1 MKTPRIVK
9 TRSELK
15 AAIAEANPGSLG
27 FVPTMG
33 ALHDGHASLFKA
45 AREENELVVISVFVN
60 ELQFNDTSDYYR
72 AYFGQKDA
80 QQVVLIRRMVADLDY
95 AVELRSVPIV
105 RSEKGL
111 ALSSRNSLLNEE
123 QLQAALV
130 LHRAIALIAGRAER
144 NEPLNLDDA
153 IGMFQMEPLV
163 ELDYFVV
170 VDPGNLQELAFNCQ
184 DTPFTGEGLILVAAT
199 VGGVRLIDN
208 QPI

>member
-1 MKTPRIVK
+1 
-9 TRSELK
+9 
-15 AAIAEANPGSLG
+15 
-27 FVPTMG
+27 
-33 ALHDGHASLFKA
+33 
-45 AREENELVVISVFVN
+45 
-60 ELQFNDTSDYYR
+60 
-72 AYFGQKDA
+72 
-80 QQVVLIRRMVADLDY
+80 
-95 AVELRSVPIV
+95 
-105 RSEKGL
+105 
-111 ALSSRNSLLNEE
+111 LSSRNSLLNEE